1 MRKLLCIISVL
12 FVFAGVASAQKSVAP
27 KHNFDKYEVYVGYD
41 FDRSFGDY
49 NGFHSSMA
57 NNDNLYSPFS
67 LNGGQVTA
75 AYFPLKNFG
84 VKAAFSYSRKQGSM
98 SSYPAEQEVNI
109 SRSYLVGPV
118 VRWTVPSVVG
128 GRVNVFAHELLGAN
142 QYAMNLD
149 YKGKSVGCNDNGEA
163 CRAAGFATVTGGGV
177 NVRINRYL
185 SVRPAELDY
194 WNHQINMDH
203 FAGGS
208 SDPVVDNATL
218 SANGFRYSAGVSLN
232 F

>member
-12 FVFAGVASAQKSVAP
+12 FLLASVSSAQKSSNP

-41 FDRSFGDY
+41 FDRSFGDF
-49 NGFHSSMA
+49 NFFNASSA
-57 NNDNLYSPFS
+57 NYGNMFSPFS
-67 LNGGQVTA
+67 LNGGQVSA
-75 AYFPLKNFG
+75 AYFPLKHFG
-84 VKAAFSYSRKQGSM
+84 VKADFSYSRKQGSQ
-98 SSYPAEQEVNI
+98 SSDPTEQEVNI

-118 VRWTVPSVVG
+118 VRWTVPSLVG
-128 GRVNVFAHELLGAN
+128 GRVSVFAHELLGAN
-142 QYAMNLD
+142 QYSMNLD
-149 YKGKSVGCNDNGEA
+149 YKGQPDGCNDNGEA

-194 WNHQINMDH
+194 WSHQINFNH
-203 FAGGS
+203 FQGAITEM
-208 SDPVVDNATL
+208 NANL
-218 SANGFRYSAGVSLN
+218 SANGFRYSAGAALN